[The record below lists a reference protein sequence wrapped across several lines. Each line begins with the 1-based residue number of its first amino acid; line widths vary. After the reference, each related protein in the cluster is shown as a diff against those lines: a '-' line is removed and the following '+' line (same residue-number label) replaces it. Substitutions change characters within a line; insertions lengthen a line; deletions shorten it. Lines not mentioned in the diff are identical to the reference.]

1 MFEININECLEKV
14 VDGMEVIKDFYTA
27 MDSIDEY
34 ETPPYSKE
42 DKEFLE
48 INHGN
53 VNELIV
59 KYLKEHGKDY
69 KEGHDYVLECF
80 DIITVIKQYQLDT
93 FDRMSEKLKED
104 ESIGVLECL
113 DSICVDMDIKEAMQK
128 VETNLL
134 LLVAYNQLIKAG
146 KKDE

>member
-42 DKEFLE
+42 DDEFLKV
-48 INHGN
+48 NHGS
-53 VNELIV
+53 VNDLII
-59 KYLKEHGKDY
+59 KYLKENGKDY
-69 KEGHDYVLECF
+69 KEDHDYVLESF
-80 DIITVIKQYQLDT
+80 DIITVIKQYQKDT
-93 FDRMSEKLKED
+93 FDRMSEKLKEN

-113 DSICVDMDIKEAMQK
+113 DSIGIDSELKNKMTQ

-134 LLVAYNQLIKAG
+134 LLIAHNKLTQHA
-146 KKDE
+146 

>member
-27 MDSIDEY
+27 MDSINEY

-48 INHGN
+48 VNHGN

-80 DIITVIKQYQLDT
+80 DILTMIKQYQKDT
-93 FDRMSEKLKED
+93 FDRLSEKLKED
-104 ESIGVLECL
+104 EGIGVLECL
-113 DSICVDMDIKEAMQK
+113 DSIGVDMYIKQNMEK
-128 VETNLL
+128 VETSLL
-134 LLVAYNQLIKAG
+134 LLIAHNQLIKEG